1 MSNYDLICIGCGPAG
16 ETAAVTAGIA
26 GRRVLVVEAAGR
38 PGGAMVNTGT
48 IASKVLRET
57 SLLCSAFRRRPIPGI
72 EATPN
77 TDLSFA
83 AFMARTTLVQIEEHD
98 RIEEAMDRANVQV
111 RHGRGIVLG
120 PNQVE
125 IRNPDGTTE
134 VLETKNILISTGSR
148 PARPDWIDFD
158 HPAIVDADGVLAL
171 GRMPR
176 SIAIVGAGVI
186 GSEYASV
193 FAELGIETTLIEPR
207 SGLMRFL
214 DPEIRERLEMDMR
227 AAGVDIRF
235 GAKPISVAG
244 TREGA
249 RIELEDGGV
258 IDTDVAM
265 WSLGRQGKT
274 EGLGLEYAGVIP
286 NERGLISVDG
296 DYRTSCPSVWAG
308 GDVIGFP
315 ALAST
320 SIEQG
325 RVAACRMFDLDDDRD
340 LAETVPMGIYTIPA
354 VGHVG
359 LTLEEAG
366 EKGHDA
372 VVGRGSYRR
381 NPRGRMLGDDRGLLK
396 LVVDRETE
404 RILGCSVIG
413 EDATE
418 LVHLAQFAIS
428 TSQRLAWFEQA
439 CFNYPS
445 LTSLFQDAA
454 ADARRAIVQDA
465 GRLAA

>member
-1 MSNYDLICIGCGPAG
+1 MSTYDLICIGCGPAG
-16 ETAAVTAGIA
+16 ETAAVTAGTA
-26 GRRVLVVEAAGR
+26 GHRVLVIEAACR

-57 SLLCSAFRRRPIPGI
+57 SLLCSSFRRRPVPGI
-72 EATPN
+72 EFTPKG
-77 TDLSFA
+77 DLSFA

-98 RIEEAMDRANVQV
+98 RIEEAMDRANVEI
-111 RHGRGIVLG
+111 RHGHGRILG
-120 PNQVE
+120 PHEVE
-125 IRNPDGTTE
+125 IRRPDGGTE
-134 VLETKNILISTGSR
+134 VLQTRHIMVSTGSR
-148 PARPDWIDFD
+148 PARPDWIDFTQ
-158 HPAIVDADGVLAL
+158 PNIVDADGVLSL
-171 GRMPR
+171 PKMPR
-176 SIAIVGAGVI
+176 SIVIMGAGVI

-214 DPEIRERLEMDMR
+214 DPEIRDLLEIEMR
-227 AAGVDIRF
+227 AAGIDIRF
-235 GAKPISVAG
+235 GTKPMKVEN
-244 TREGA
+244 TRHGA
-249 RIELEDGGV
+249 RVELDDGSTV
-258 IDTDVAM
+258 DADVAM
-265 WSLGRQGKT
+265 WSLGRQGNT
-274 EGLGLEYAGVIP
+274 EGLGLEHAGILP
-286 NERGLISVDG
+286 TDRGLIHVDEH
-296 DYRTSCPSVWAG
+296 YRTSCPSIWAG
-308 GDVIGFP
+308 GDVVGFP

-325 RVAACRMFDLDDDRD
+325 RVAACRMFGIDDDRA

-372 VVGRGSYRR
+372 IVGRASYRR

-396 LVVDRETE
+396 IVVDRQDE

-418 LVHLAQFAIS
+418 LVHLAQLAIS

-445 LTSLFQDAA
+445 LNALFQDAA
-454 ADARRAIVQDA
+454 SDARRVILADA
-465 GRLAA
+465 GRVAA